1 MPSKI
6 CPGCGKEKD
15 YTEYYLTPLLH
26 STKDG
31 RRSRCIQC
39 YSDMARKH
47 REANPD
53 YLKQYA
59 LTKKKKSAASSRE
72 SQTSERIRK
81 NMAAV
86 IKASQEKIKAC
97 QLPLVRQQYKRSIQ
111 KAIEILGKESEHSS
125 EFIQRNVYIREN
137 SLKEKD
143 ALSKVLHLS

>member
-15 YTEYYLTPLLH
+15 YTEYYLTPLSH

-39 YSDMARKH
+39 YSGMARKH

-59 LTKKKKSAASSRE
+59 LTKKKKSAAGSME

-111 KAIEILGKESEHSS
+111 QAMEILEKENK
-125 EFIQRNVYIREN
+125 IN
-137 SLKEKD
+137 
-143 ALSKVLHLS
+143 

>member
-59 LTKKKKSAASSRE
+59 LTKKKKSAAGSME

-86 IKASQEKIKAC
+86 IKISHERIKDC
-97 QLPLVRQQYKRSIQ
+97 SLPLVRQQYKRSIQ
-111 KAIEILGKESEHSS
+111 QAMEILEKENK
-125 EFIQRNVYIREN
+125 IN
-137 SLKEKD
+137 
-143 ALSKVLHLS
+143 

>member
-15 YTEYYLTPLLH
+15 YTEFYLAPLLH

-59 LTKKKKSAASSRE
+59 LTKKKKSAAGSRE
-72 SQTSERIRK
+72 SQTGERIRK

-111 KAIEILGKESEHSS
+111 QAMEILNKENK
-125 EFIQRNVYIREN
+125 IN
-137 SLKEKD
+137 
-143 ALSKVLHLS
+143 

>member
-39 YSDMARKH
+39 YLDMARKH
-47 REANPD
+47 REVKPD
-53 YLKQYA
+53 YLKKYA
-59 LTKKKKSAASSRE
+59 LNKKKKSTVSSRE
-72 SQTSERIRK
+72 SQTGERIRK

-86 IKASQEKIKAC
+86 IKASQERIKDC
-97 QLPLVRQQYKRSIQ
+97 PLPLVRQQYKRSIQ
-111 KAIEILGKESEHSS
+111 QAIEILEKENK
-125 EFIQRNVYIREN
+125 IN
-137 SLKEKD
+137 
-143 ALSKVLHLS
+143 